1 MLTLQAKYNTKEE
14 CNKEEGKKKTIGEIL
29 AERASIIREERR
41 KKVDELFG
49 FVRNLYMKS
58 PDLMYLEIRVAEVSE
73 KMYPAMGCRFF
84 DRKGH
89 EMSVPYSV
97 NKENLFADFEG
108 DDYDKFVSSL
118 SDEGLSVAV
127 ATEEKV
133 LHNSDTKCVY
143 LCIYPSSVSLEDYTL
158 KKAFDVKVL
167 LKLDAEKFYD
177 LVSEDAKFVK

>member
-1 MLTLQAKYNTKEE
+1 MLTLQAKYTNEEKNKKEE
-14 CNKEEGKKKTIGEIL
+14 EPKKTIGEIL
-29 AERASIIREERR
+29 AERASIIRKERIQ
-41 KKVDELFG
+41 KVEELFG
-49 FVRNLYMKS
+49 FVRNLYLKS
-58 PDLMYLEIRVAEVSE
+58 PNLMYLEVRVAELSE

-89 EMSVPYSV
+89 EISVPYSV

-133 LHNSDTKCVY
+133 LHSSDTKCVY

-158 KKAFDVKVL
+158 KKAFEGKEL
-167 LKLDAEKFYD
+167 LQLDAEKFYD